1 MVIDTHSH
9 IFPDNIAKAV
19 LKKLQAGSNA
29 GIFCEATEKALTASM
44 AQAGIDLCINL
55 PCNTNPAT
63 VGQINR
69 LSARRNSRQKKIFSI
84 GCIHPDCPDVKA
96 ELALAARLGLKAVK
110 IHPYFQNHDFDDPA
124 YLRLMEAAGE
134 LGLIVVAHTG
144 TDPGYPGLY
153 RCTTAMIANVLKT
166 LPDVKMVLAHMGGC
180 GNWHDVLEVVAGSK
194 VILDCAY
201 SLGFSLDMEGKP
213 MPGIPRL
220 LTEERFME
228 MVNVLGPE
236 RVLFGT
242 DSPWTDQRHSL
253 EQFLSLPLSPEAR
266 ERILYQNAL
275 DLYNLQSWL
284 EEEEEE

>member
-1 MVIDTHSH
+1 M
-9 IFPDNIAKAV
+9 
-19 LKKLQAGSNA
+19 QAGSNA

-124 YLRLMEAAGE
+124 YLHLMEAAGE

-144 TDPGYPGLY
+144 TDLGYPGLY
-153 RCTTAMIANVLKT
+153 RCTTPMIANVLKS
-166 LPDVKMVLAHMGGC
+166 LRGVKLVLAHMGGC
-180 GNWHDVLEVVAGSK
+180 SNWEDILEVVADSD
-194 VILDCAY
+194 VMLDCAY
-201 SLGFSLDMEGKP
+201 SLGCTLDMEGKP
-213 MPGIPRL
+213 MAGMPSL
-220 LTEERFME
+220 LTAEQFMTME
-228 MVNVLGPE
+228 KVLGPE
-236 RVLFGT
+236 RILFGT
-242 DSPWTDQRHSL
+242 DSPWMDQRHTL
-253 EQFLSLPLSPEAR
+253 DLFLALPLSPEAQA
-266 ERILYQNAL
+266 RILYQNAL
-275 DLYNLQSWL
+275 ELYGLQTWI
-284 EEEEEE
+284 E

>member
-1 MVIDTHSH
+1 MIIDAHSH

-124 YLRLMEAAGE
+124 YLHLMEAAGE

-144 TDPGYPGLY
+144 TDLGYPGLY
-153 RCTTAMIANVLKT
+153 RCTTPMIANVLKS
-166 LPDVKMVLAHMGGC
+166 LRGVKLVLAHMGGC
-180 GNWHDVLEVVAGSK
+180 GNWEDILEVVADSD
-194 VILDCAY
+194 VMLDCAY
-201 SLGFSLDMEGKP
+201 SLGCTLDMEGKP
-213 MPGIPRL
+213 MAGMPSL
-220 LTEERFME
+220 LTAEQFMAME
-228 MVNVLGPE
+228 KVLGPE
-236 RVLFGT
+236 RILFGT
-242 DSPWTDQRHSL
+242 DSPWMDQRHTL
-253 EQFLSLPLSPEAR
+253 DLFLALPLSPEAQA
-266 ERILYQNAL
+266 RILYQNAL
-275 DLYNLQSWL
+275 ELYGLQTWI
-284 EEEEEE
+284 E